1 MAGHVVA
8 KQALRAYEYTP
19 VTVSFWVRV
28 RGHVAARRDRPGVL
42 KGFLHDYGVSHKR
55 EINVQTLPKDKYII
69 RTQYLE
75 HLADVRDAHI
85 LREATRAR
93 TVQDQLRLEAREVYD
108 TLQREREALRE
119 AKQEYE
125 DIKAKLDRGDLTP
138 LEKANH
144 QGKLGTMESSIKNQL
159 ATVAR
164 IKGTLAEY
172 DKHLAA
178 SKKEFAEFCAHTNG
192 AYELVMNSYI
202 KVAGRRLNKLGIT
215 NYDAILKDH
224 AHDTTHKIKE
234 LTDG

>member
-1 MAGHVVA
+1 MA
-8 KQALRAYEYTP
+8 KQTLQAYEYTP
-19 VTVSFWVRV
+19 IAVSVWVRV
-28 RGHVAARRDRPGVL
+28 RGHVAARRDRSGVL
-42 KGFLHDYGVSHKR
+42 KGFLHDHGVSHKR
-55 EINVQTLPKDKYII
+55 DINVQTLPRDTYII

-108 TLQREREALRE
+108 TLQREREALLE

-125 DIKAKLDRGDLTP
+125 SIKAKLERGSLTP

-144 QGKLGTMESSIKNQL
+144 QGKLGTMEAGIKNQL
-159 ATVAR
+159 AAVAR

-172 DKHLAA
+172 ETHLAA
-178 SKKEFAEFCAHTNG
+178 SKKEFAEFCAHANG

-202 KVAGRRLNKLGIT
+202 KVAGRRLNKLGVT
-215 NYDAILKDH
+215 NYDAVLKAH

-234 LTDG
+234 LTNG